1 MGVPEGKI
9 PFAFT
14 RQHVGGKQLPLK
26 GGGILFGQLRVEAL
40 DDLFYTRE
48 LLRFIQKQNQPF
60 NLVTAFKWL

>member
-48 LLRFIQKQNQPF
+48 LLSIARVNINKI
-60 NLVTAFKWL
+60 